1 MAQSIKVDIRGD
13 AGSLV
18 KALRQSETAMRRLQ
32 AATRGLA
39 AQDKLTNTAALALTA
54 ALERNAAAMEAR
66 TAAANRNTRA
76 TRDNANATGDLDDQ
90 LGNTNIRLGQANAGF
105 YNVAFAIEDAGQFA
119 NGFSAGIRAIGNN
132 LSAMALSL
140 SASGASLADF
150 RTFLAGPGGL
160 IIGLSLF
167 TAAAQLIPPLLD
179 KIGSSS
185 DTAGSALSSFGDG
198 VIDARDNLPLLEEDL
213 EALKSAFDSIIQL
226 RGERVQ
232 FAEQDL
238 VQAKA
243 RLSQLQD
250 ENEFLAQ
257 QRDLANLILRTR
269 IEGGTEA
276 NRQFAEAR
284 VNYEFAEVSE
294 GQRNYLLSLTN
305 DSLEDII
312 AKSQRQLGLNN
323 SNIASYEEQIN
334 KEEAIR
340 VAQNERIRRGDE
352 IVEQAEET
360 ADAEEE
366 TTRQVRF
373 QLPLKQK
380 MLQEQAEFNRLVKEE
395 ADLGRIRSG
404 IEANLERIRSRMATQ
419 RLLDMTL
426 GSPPEIDSFAS
437 AFERVQE
444 RIAFADSTLK
454 ELGVTTDT
462 AKDRFA
468 ILADQIENAFDRG
481 LISAQQ
487 FREFLAQAELSVF
500 GDEDID
506 DEEKRIESQVGRLR
520 SAIQAGMANMAVGI
534 ISGEQ
539 TVASAF
545 GSFISMMGGQLIQ
558 LGIANIGLGTAGQ
571 ALRTFVTNPA
581 LAIAAGAALIG
592 IGGQLRKR
600 TKRVQTNITS
610 GRGGSIST
618 GSALTYDPYVE
629 RNMTNPYST
638 GYMAP
643 PPPPSNPYAEIRMD
657 AKDFVVSFD
666 DARRELDMVS

>member
-18 KALRQSETAMRRLQ
+18 KALKQSETAMRRLQ
-32 AATRGLA
+32 AATKGLA
-39 AQDKLTNTAALALTA
+39 AQDKLTNSAAVALTA
-54 ALERNAAAMEAR
+54 ALQRNAAAMETR
-66 TAAANRNTRA
+66 TSAIAQNTNA
-76 TRDNANATGDLDDQ
+76 TRVNTSANEDLGGSLQRTNA
-90 LGNTNIRLGQANAGF
+90 RLGQANAGF
-105 YNVAFAIEDAGQFA
+105 YNIGFAIEDAGQFA
-119 NGFSAGIRAIGNN
+119 NGFSAGMRAIGNN
-132 LSAMALSL
+132 LSAIALSL
-140 SASGASLADF
+140 SASGASFAQF
-150 RTFLAGPGGL
+150 GAFLAGPGGL
-160 IIGLSLF
+160 IIAISAF
-167 TAAAQLIPPLLD
+167 TAAAQLVPALME
-179 KIGSSS
+179 KIGSSA
-185 DTAGSALSSFGDG
+185 DTAGSSLSGFVDS
-198 VIDARDNLPLLEEDL
+198 IDDVSADLPSLEDDL
-213 EALKSAFDSIIQL
+213 DSIKSAFEELIKL
-226 RGERVQ
+226 RTQVVELEEV
-232 FAEQDL
+232 DL
-238 VQAKA
+238 VNATA
-243 RLSQLQD
+243 MLS
-250 ENEFLAQ
+250 
-257 QRDLANLILRTR
+257 
-269 IEGGTEA
+269 
-276 NRQFAEAR
+276 
-284 VNYEFAEVSE
+284 
-294 GQRNYLLSLTN
+294 
-305 DSLEDII
+305 SLEDETRYLE
-312 AKSQRQLGLNN
+312 SQRFFAKDILQYRGLRATEEQRSAAIQATINRYARDEVISAEELNYLSTLERETLERIISGNEQRLGLLTTEADVLREKI
-323 SNIASYEEQIN
+323 SAEEDSLA
-334 KEEAIR
+334 AI
-340 VAQNERIRRGDE
+340 EYLEKRGY
-352 IVEQAEET
+352 VRKEQAEET

-373 QLPLKQK
+373 QLPLKEK
-380 MLQEQAEFNRLVKEE
+380 MLQEQAELNRLVKEE
-395 ADLGRIRSG
+395 AD
-404 IEANLERIRSRMATQ
+404 LERIRSRMATQ

-426 GSPPEIDSFAS
+426 EPPPQIDSFAS
-437 AFERVQE
+437 AFDRVQE

-454 ELGVTTDT
+454 QLGVTTDT
-462 AKDRFA
+462 TKDRFA

-506 DEEKRIESQVGRLR
+506 DEEKRIESQVGRLS

-545 GSFISMMGGQLIQ
+545 GSFISMMGDQLIQ
-558 LGIANIGLGTAGQ
+558 LGIANIGLGTAGE
-571 ALRTFVTNPA
+571 ALRAFITNPA

-610 GRGGSIST
+610 GRGGSIYT